1 MHAMSGRIVT
11 LAILGFSLGV
21 EAGNQMVLLPLFA
34 GLRAM
39 TWKAGGPGQQRV
51 RRVRRLGSIVV
62 AGAGVA
68 YLIDAIATL

>member
-1 MHAMSGRIVT
+1 MVT
-11 LAILGFSLGV
+11 SAILGFSLGV

-39 TWKAGGPGQQRV
+39 TWKAGDPGQQRV
-51 RRVRRLGSIVV
+51 RRVRRLGSIIV

-68 YLIDAIATL
+68 YLIDAIATI